1 MEEVNLYA
9 TAQVL
14 LVGTKS
20 DLTAS
25 RVVTT
30 EQGKDLATH
39 YGESFFPFPLHLH
52 EYYILIFKVGI
63 PFVEAS
69 AKTGDNVESIFTE
82 LAKLLA
88 NELME
93 AETKMNTSSSST
105 TPTTVSLQKQGSE
118 PKRKKRCLV

>member
-1 MEEVNLYA
+1 LLNCQLIVIFINKDTAGQERFKTITSSFYRSTDGVVLVYSTTDESSFQNIRLWMEEVNLYA

-39 YGESFFPFPLHLH
+39 YGESFFSLSPP
-52 EYYILIFKVGI
+52 
-63 PFVEAS
+63 
-69 AKTGDNVESIFTE
+69 
-82 LAKLLA
+82 
-88 NELME
+88 
-93 AETKMNTSSSST
+93 TSS
-105 TPTTVSLQKQGSE
+105 
-118 PKRKKRCLV
+118 